1 MNYLS
6 PFYILPEAFAEGQEI
21 DKNTLKKARKVLMA
35 EFELQGQATIFI
47 HEKEYDKDG
56 VLKFFE
62 ALEKDVNFEFHR
74 IIFQNKPLLSFLE
87 KGDIQ
92 SYKSA
97 AKTIFEKKEKN
108 DFNFISFIAPYF
120 TFHYNELLYNA
131 LRNNLKDDLFI
142 LINKKFPLS
151 SEYEAAAYQLSYR
164 WYHQKLREVE
174 AVEKALLNKEFV
186 PGKEIYDLIEP
197 SFMMN
202 FNKMPM
208 YFFDIRDKYA
218 FKLYEIIVLLN
229 NEFKRTEL
237 ARAILDEGIK
247 LNVDDR
253 THRYYVEADKLVE
266 QKEAPKSRYNWLI
279 FYIIAQVLFFML
291 KIGTCNNS
299 SKTTYD
305 FSPIDMYQPKFEYTI
320 PEDSSFHKLLQ
331 QNQQDLINLDSII
344 EALEKQYGKIKLDST
359 LMKKSNEKNL
369 IDSILIKK
377 EY

>member
-6 PFYILPEAFAEGQEI
+6 PFYILPKEFAEGREI

-35 EFELQGQATIFI
+35 EFELQGQTTIFI
-47 HEKEYDKDG
+47 TEKEYDKDG

-74 IIFQNKPLLSFLE
+74 LIFQDKPLLSFLE
-87 KGDIQ
+87 KGNIK

-97 AKTIFEKKEKN
+97 AKTIFEKKEEN

-120 TFHYNELLYNA
+120 TFHYNKLLYNI
-131 LRNNLKDDLFI
+131 LRNNSQHDLLI
-142 LINKKFPLS
+142 LLYENFPLFL
-151 SEYEAAAYQLSYR
+151 EYEAAAYQLTYR
-164 WYHQKLREVE
+164 WYHQRLREVE
-174 AVEKALLNKEFV
+174 AVEKALLNKGFV
-186 PGKEIYDLIEP
+186 PGKEIYDLIAP

-202 FNKMPM
+202 FNKMPI

-247 LNVDDR
+247 LDVDDR

-266 QKEAPKSRYNWLI
+266 QKEVPKSRYNWLI

-299 SKTTYD
+299 STPTYD
-305 FSPIDMYQPKFEYTI
+305 FSPIEMYQPKFEYTA
-320 PEDSSFHKLLQ
+320 PEDSTFHKLLEDNRQ
-331 QNQQDLINLDSII
+331 ELINLDSVRK
-344 EALEKQYGKIKLDST
+344 ALEKQYGKIQMDST
-359 LMKKSNEKNL
+359 
-369 IDSILIKK
+369 LIKK
-377 EY
+377 EYEKNSIDSALILE